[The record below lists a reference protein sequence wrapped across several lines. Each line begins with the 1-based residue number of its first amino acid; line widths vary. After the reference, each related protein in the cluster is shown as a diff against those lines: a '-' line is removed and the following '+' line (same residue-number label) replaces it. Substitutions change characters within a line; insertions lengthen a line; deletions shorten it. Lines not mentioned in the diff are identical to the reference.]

1 MNQNYIIFE
10 QCYLKGRVLKN
21 EDGSVHTI
29 QIAGLDTNTMSI
41 EIKDE
46 LMARMMY
53 KVLEKHMLDSLKA
66 FIDDLEDKLAEA
78 QDQAEQQLE
87 DEAYLRGLR
96 YDKDA

>member
-1 MNQNYIIFE
+1 M
-10 QCYLKGRVLKN
+10 
-21 EDGSVHTI
+21 HTI

-78 QDQAEQQLE
+78 QDQAAKELNLE
-87 DEAYLRGLR
+87 EEDDADLRGLMC
-96 YDKDA
+96 DKDA